1 MTEIE
6 TALTKL
12 EYSKNTLLEACSKV
26 TVCDVESEALAAQ
39 MLISIRTELK
49 QIEAERKSWTDPLE
63 QQKKRIIE
71 GFKKIAQPLEEAED
85 SLIVQLTS
93 YRAKLMEIA
102 HKEETRLLKLQEKRN
117 QRAADNGKPP
127 PLPETIIPYVET
139 PDKSIYVNGKKMTY
153 TTKWK
158 ARVVDINLVPTFY
171 NGAQIL
177 QPDMV
182 VLDKMSSL
190 NKGLNPPPGVEFYQ
204 ETFTRVS

>member
-12 EYSKNTLLEACSKV
+12 EYSKNTLLESCNIAV
-26 TVCDVESEALAAQ
+26 LDTESEALAAQ

-49 QIEAERKSWTDPLE
+49 RIEAERKSWTDPLE

-71 GFKKIAQPLEEAED
+71 GFKKIAQPLEEAETN
-85 SLIVQLTS
+85 LIVQLTS

-102 HKEETRLLKLQEKRN
+102 RKEEARLLKLQEKRN
-117 QRAADNGKPP
+117 QKAAENGKPP

-139 PDKSIYVNGKKMTY
+139 PDKSIHTQNGKLTY
-153 TTKWK
+153 TTRWK
-158 ARVVDINLVPTFY
+158 AKVVDINLVPTFY

-177 QPDMV
+177 QPDTV
-182 VLDKMSSL
+182 ALDKMAAL
-190 NKGLNPPPGVEFYQ
+190 NKGQNPPPGIEFYQ